1 MKRFCSIA
9 CVLLV
14 LLAAAA
20 SADVP
25 EYLSYQGVLTDDV
38 GTALPDGSY
47 NVAFRLYTV
56 EAGGTPIWQE
66 AHVLT
71 VTKGIFNATLGWT
84 QPLGALDFDQ
94 PYYLGIS
101 VEGEAE
107 LSPRVRLTG
116 DPYAMNAR
124 MVKGSAAG
132 GNVFPA
138 SGNVGIGTT
147 SPSAQ
152 YPLHVVQPSGQ
163 VGFRMDGYD
172 GSWASLYVN
181 AVTAP
186 GNPNYGYMR
195 QNVLYGSHHVG
206 SDYSWNLRLDN
217 TDAMRV
223 TPGGWASFGNLPLS
237 ESMNIPGALRI
248 GTTTNSNAGT
258 LRWTGTDFEGYDG
271 SSWKSLTAT
280 GGGSLPAGTTGQT
293 LWHNGSSWAATSSLY
308 NNNAQ
313 IGIGTTDPEARL
325 DIVGSAAQG
334 IKVET
339 SSATGRASLTLK
351 SAGGSFDYL
360 ELHKHGP
367 SAGGSTGGTIPLA
380 NLSRLS
386 AGTLAGPLMLQVI
399 SANPMYFVTSN
410 LERMRLTADGN
421 LGINTTAPEAKLH
434 VDGNQ
439 WDLTG
444 TEGDFKIGNATHR
457 LKFGVAT
464 EGAGAGTAGIRVA
477 GGAEKLIL
485 GAGSA
490 EVLSIDGTGVTSIG
504 GPSSSADLRL
514 YRSGVESEMIGAYTS
529 TRGGAL
535 NVYQENGAYSAFLQP
550 DVNGEGGF
558 LSVTRN
564 AAGNAGFYVDGN
576 YSSTNEPNVTIVGSA
591 RSVNF
596 RMDQTGDASVALPAD
611 AISAAEILDEPGV
624 ASYAEGGG
632 TGIILAS
639 GYNTLASRTIV
650 TPAAGYVLALATCQ
664 ANAMHLNGTASYADF
679 GVSTSSSSM
688 PANQDIG
695 WYLSHVLPSAAYYL
709 PVTVHG
715 LFEVA
720 SAGVHTFYFLGFET
734 QGDFRAYDFQLTL
747 LYIPTGYGTV
757 QPTLAGEDR
766 EGLDAV
772 ASGSPLGEAFVA
784 AQRAE
789 SEAANAARIER
800 ELAAMRA
807 ELESL
812 KEEVRKQL
820 DASAR

>member
-9 CVLLV
+9 CALLV

-25 EYLSYQGVLTDDV
+25 ELLSYQGVLTDDV
-38 GTALPDGSY
+38 GSALPDGSY
-47 NVAFRLYTV
+47 NVEFRLYTV

-66 AHVLT
+66 AHLLT

-107 LSPRVRLTG
+107 LSPRTLLT
-116 DPYAMNAR
+116 DAAYAMNAR
-124 MVKGSAAG
+124 TVKGSAAG
-132 GNVFPA
+132 GNIFPA

-147 SPSAQ
+147 SPSPNYA
-152 YPLHVVQPSGQ
+152 LHVVQPTGQ

-172 GSWASLYVN
+172 GNWASIYVN

-186 GNPNYGYMR
+186 GKPNYGYMR
-195 QNVLYGSHHVG
+195 QNILYGSHHVG
-206 SDYSWNLRLDN
+206 SDYSWNLILN
-217 TDAMRV
+217 NLDAMHV
-223 TPGGWASFGNLPLS
+223 EPNGWTTFGGIGLA
-237 ESMNIPGALRI
+237 ESMNIPGGLRI
-248 GTTTNSNAGT
+248 GTTTGSNAGT

-271 SSWKSLTAT
+271 SSWKSLTST

-293 LWHNGSSWAATSSLY
+293 LWHNGSDWAATSSLY
-308 NNNAQ
+308 NNSAQ

-325 DIVGSAAQG
+325 DIVGSAAQE

-339 SSATGRASLTLK
+339 SSTTGRASLTLK
-351 SAGGSFDYL
+351 STGGDFDYL

-367 SAGGSTGGTIPLA
+367 SAGGSTAGTIPLA

-399 SANPMYFVTSN
+399 SANPMYFVTGN

-421 LGINTTAPEAKLH
+421 LGINTTAPGAKLH

-439 WDLTG
+439 WDLTS
-444 TEGDFKIGNATHR
+444 TEGDFKIGDATYR

-464 EGAGAGTAGIRVA
+464 EGGGAGTAGIRVA

-490 EVLSIDGTGVTSIG
+490 EVLSIDGAGVTSIG
-504 GPSSSADLRL
+504 GSSSSADLKL
-514 YRSGVESEMIGAYTS
+514 YRIGVASPVLNATTS
-529 TRGGAL
+529 TNGGSL

-550 DVNGEGGF
+550 DVNGEGGY

-564 AAGNAGFYVDGN
+564 ATGNSCFSVDGN
-576 YSSTNEPNVTIVGSA
+576 YNATNEPRVSISGSA
-591 RSVNF
+591 QSASF
-596 RMDQTGDASVALPAD
+596 QMDQTGNASVVLPSNAV
-611 AISAAEILDEPGV
+611 AAAEILDEPGV
-624 ASYAEGGG
+624 ASYTEGGG
-632 TGIILAS
+632 TGIFLSS
-639 GYNTLASRTIV
+639 GLNMLASRTIV
-650 TPAAGYVLALATCQ
+650 APAAGYVLVVASWQGQ
-664 ANAMHLNGTASYADF
+664 ANHTTGIQSWAEF
-679 GVSTSSSSM
+679 GVSASLSGF
-688 PANQDIG
+688 PGNQDVR
-695 WYLSHVLPSAAYYL
+695 WLLPSSL
-709 PVTVHG
+709 PTGTYDAPMSVHG
-715 LFEVA
+715 LFQVA
-720 SAGVHTFYFLGFET
+720 AAGSYTYYLLGEEST
-734 QGDFRAYDFQLTL
+734 GDFRGYDFQLTL
-747 LYIPTGYGTV
+747 LYVPTSYGTV
-757 QPTLAGEDR
+757 QPTLAGAER
-766 EGLDAV
+766 EALDAV

-807 ELESL
+807 ELEAV
-812 KEEVRKQL
+812 KAQL
-820 DASAR
+820 ENR